1 MPAMTPIDLS
11 RLPAP
16 EVVEVLDFETVL
28 AELKAGLLAYD
39 PSLKPVLDLESEP
52 LTKLL
57 QVFAYRELLLRNRVN
72 QAARSVMVAYAV
84 GADLEHLAALVGVQ
98 RLVLDEG
105 DPANGV
111 PPTLES
117 DDDLRRRMVLAP
129 EGFSV
134 AGPEGA
140 YIFHALSADGQVLD
154 ASAASPTPGDVVV
167 TVLARDG
174 DGTAPAELLATVAGQ
189 VGDEAIRP
197 LTDNVTVQSA
207 AVIPYTIEATI
218 YTFAGPDPTI
228 VLAACQAA
236 AEKYAADNR
245 RLGRDIRLSAVIAA
259 LHQPGVQRVVLAS
272 PAADLVLDRT
282 QAGYCTAITLTHGGL
297 DE

>member
-1 MPAMTPIDLS
+1 MAAMTPIDLS

-16 EVVEVLDFETVL
+16 NVVEPLDFETVF
-28 AELKAGLLAYD
+28 AELKASLLAYD
-39 PSLKPVLDLESEP
+39 PALEPVLDLESEP

-98 RLVLDEG
+98 RLVLDAG

-111 PPTLES
+111 PPTLEG
-117 DDDLRRRMVLAP
+117 DDDLRRRVVLAP

-140 YIFHALSADGQVLD
+140 YIFHALSADGGVLD
-154 ASAASPTPGDVVV
+154 ASATSPNPGDVVV

-174 DGTAPAELLATVAGQ
+174 DGTAPAGLLATVAAQ

-207 AVIPYTIEATI
+207 AVTAYTIEATI

-245 RLGRDIRLSAVIAA
+245 RLGRDVRLSAVIAA
-259 LHQPGVQRVVLAS
+259 LHQPGVQRVELAS

-282 QAGYCTAITLTHGGL
+282 QAGFCSAIALTHGGL

>member
-1 MPAMTPIDLS
+1 M
-11 RLPAP
+11 
-16 EVVEVLDFETVL
+16 
-28 AELKAGLLAYD
+28 
-39 PSLKPVLDLESEP
+39 
-52 LTKLL
+52 
-57 QVFAYRELLLRNRVN
+57 
-72 QAARSVMVAYAV
+72 
-84 GADLEHLAALVGVQ
+84 
-98 RLVLDEG
+98 
-105 DPANGV
+105 
-111 PPTLES
+111 
-117 DDDLRRRMVLAP
+117 
-129 EGFSV
+129 
-134 AGPEGA
+134 
-140 YIFHALSADGQVLD
+140 
-154 ASAASPTPGDVVV
+154 
-167 TVLARDG
+167 LARDG

-207 AVIPYTIEATI
+207 AVTTYTIEAAI